1 MGSNYLWTMAES
13 QIVSIYDNG
22 LMTLDTLDAICNA
35 YAGTDIDSG
44 GSRDLETKDGKSM
57 EQVAVELVNPDFA
70 PNENKD
76 DPWGWHEEFGE
87 ISRLRWD
94 WR

>member
-1 MGSNYLWTMAES
+1 MGSNHLWTMAEG
-13 QIVSIYDNG
+13 QIVSAYDNG
-22 LMTLDTLDAICNA
+22 LLTLDTLDVICNA

-57 EQVAVELVNPDFA
+57 EQVAVELVNPEFLPD
-70 PNENKD
+70 ENDD
-76 DPWGWHEEFGE
+76 DPWGWGEEFGE